1 MAQFLMV
8 LDTSIVF
15 VAPSTQPDPAS
26 RTAALLLMQMA
37 GINASTGW
45 MAAARG
51 MRGLLRAAP
60 ALHVDETPARAAGSL
75 AYVHVACT
83 RYLAYVHVACTR
95 YLTLMHTGD
104 RSKATIDAGGDLGR
118 PGNSLHR
125 LRSRRT
131 LLNLAAPRKAIPT
144 PSP

>member
-1 MAQFLMV
+1 MV
-8 LDTSIVF
+8 PDTSIVF

-83 RYLAYVHVACTR
+83 RYL
-95 YLTLMHTGD
+95 TLMHTGD